1 MPRLTKTSLRIQKFV
16 DKATKSSR
24 KALLASLCDDMYNL
38 YTKNGNRLPYGH
50 ITVILESLKPT
61 EPWLTRNI
69 INKAFLNYKKSNGA
83 GAPQQVIV
91 VADKVNSKKDK
102 NCSSVMD
109 SEISDLSNVSSFE
122 GISDSVKWN
131 VGRPVGTT
139 AEKKEQSE
147 KKIIAARNEAAK
159 KYASVRINA
168 KKRGKRV
175 RKGELKNIIK
185 ECTKKYE
192 IDQDIISPLAIR
204 RRVDRQSLEC
214 HHLAGGQ
221 VSPLADIEPL
231 VVGIILLMACIWQCL
246 TPSKGLA
253 LVHSIIDGTKVQEDL
268 KKWKVENTPNSIGI
282 VGKGYWRSLF
292 KRYRNQIVSKR
303 GQKNELNQQN
313 WTTYANF

>member
-1 MPRLTKTSLRIQKFV
+1 MIKKKKKMPRLTKTSLRIQKFA

-24 KALLASLCDDMYNL
+24 KALLASLCDDMYSL

-131 VGRPVGTT
+131 VGRHEGTT
-139 AEKKEQSE
+139 AK
-147 KKIIAARNEAAK
+147 
-159 KYASVRINA
+159 
-168 KKRGKRV
+168 KKR
-175 RKGELKNIIK
+175 
-185 ECTKKYE
+185 TK
-192 IDQDIISPLAIR
+192 
-204 RRVDRQSLEC
+204 
-214 HHLAGGQ
+214 
-221 VSPLADIEPL
+221 
-231 VVGIILLMACIWQCL
+231 
-246 TPSKGLA
+246 
-253 LVHSIIDGTKVQEDL
+253 
-268 KKWKVENTPNSIGI
+268 
-282 VGKGYWRSLF
+282 
-292 KRYRNQIVSKR
+292 
-303 GQKNELNQQN
+303 
-313 WTTYANF
+313 